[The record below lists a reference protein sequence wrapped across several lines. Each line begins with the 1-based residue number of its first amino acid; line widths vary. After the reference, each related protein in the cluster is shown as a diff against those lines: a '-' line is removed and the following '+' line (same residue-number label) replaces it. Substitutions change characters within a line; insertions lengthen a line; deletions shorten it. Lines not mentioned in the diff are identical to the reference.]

1 MKKQK
6 KVNIFLWTVPLV
18 NSIARS
24 IYDVAFI
31 WLILDMTNSEKI
43 TGFVAMTTYFPAIIF
58 GLFIG
63 SIVDLF
69 PKTKMISFVT
79 IMQGLVL
86 LCIPLLFYYNIES
99 V

>member
-58 GLFIG
+58 GLF
-63 SIVDLF
+63 
-69 PKTKMISFVT
+69 
-79 IMQGLVL
+79 QVL
-86 LCIPLLFYYNIES
+86 AYLIQKEAQ
-99 V
+99 